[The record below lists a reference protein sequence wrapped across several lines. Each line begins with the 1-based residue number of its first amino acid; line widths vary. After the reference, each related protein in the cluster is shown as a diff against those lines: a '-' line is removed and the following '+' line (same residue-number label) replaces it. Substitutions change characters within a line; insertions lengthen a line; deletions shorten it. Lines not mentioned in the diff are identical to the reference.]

1 MWDPAVWQD
10 LWHRFLLFLP
20 RVALAGGAFVTFWVL
35 GRASRRVINH
45 LARFRSQETDLIFF
59 MGRAAHITL
68 LVFGTVTALGTLGID
83 VTALVAGL
91 GLTGFAL
98 GFALKDI
105 LSNALSGILIII
117 YKPFKLGNLITVT
130 DLEGKIM
137 EINLRYTVLEAEG
150 QTIFVPNANLL
161 TNPVIVH
168 KEGFPKPVERLE
180 PTQPGPRE

>member
-1 MWDPAVWQD
+1 MLDPVVWQD

-20 RVALAGGAFVTFWVL
+20 RVALSGGVFVIFWFL
-35 GRASRRVINH
+35 GRASQRVINH
-45 LARFRSQETDLIFF
+45 LARFRSQDTDLIFF
-59 MGRAAHITL
+59 MARAAHITL

-117 YKPFKLGNLITVT
+117 YKPFKLGNQISVT
-130 DLEGKIM
+130 NLEGKIS

-150 QTIFVPNANLL
+150 QIIFVPNANLL
-161 TNPVIVH
+161 TNAVIVH
-168 KEGFPKPVERLE
+168 KEGLPSPAGSSE
-180 PTQPGPRE
+180 PM